1 MLKDISKKQYKM
13 PDIILEMTACF
24 HQSIQKGSCSQRAIW
39 AETASRFWTL
49 AVETTFLKKA
59 FYFVMYRFHTQLHRA
74 NIFVLS

>member
-13 PDIILEMTACF
+13 PDIILEMSACF
-24 HQSIQKGSCSQRAIW
+24 NPSIQKGSCSHRAIW
-39 AETASRFWTL
+39 AEMASGFWTL

-59 FYFVMYRFHTQLHRA
+59 FYFVVYHFHTQLPRE